1 MKRILPF
8 VLIVIVLGA
17 GLLTARY
24 LQRSSS
30 VSPASTLPGASVSP
44 SSSTL
49 SPGAASEK
57 EPGAVP
63 PHAHGDPSAPVTL
76 EEFGD
81 FECPPCGMLHPI
93 LKDLEAQFGPTNVRV
108 IFREFPLVP
117 AHAHA
122 LAAARAAEAAALQGK
137 FWEMHD
143 IIYEHQKDWHESF
156 DVRPIFE
163 GYAKQIGL
171 NVEQFRRDI
180 TSEVVERRIF
190 LDGKRAHALG
200 VTGTPT
206 VFINGREIPFE
217 SLAPD
222 KLKVIISNELAAHP
236 K

>member
-8 VLIVIVLGA
+8 VLIAIVLGA
-17 GLLTARY
+17 GLLTVRY
-24 LQRSSS
+24 LQRASSE
-30 VSPASTLPGASVSP
+30 SPSRILPAAPLSPSTSSLSPDGASQ
-44 SSSTL
+44 
-49 SPGAASEK
+49 K
-57 EPGAVP
+57 EPGATP
-63 PHAHGDPSAPVTL
+63 PHSHGNPNAPVTL

-81 FECPPCGMLHPI
+81 FQCPPCGMLHPI
-93 LKDLEAQFGPTNVRV
+93 LKDMEAQFGPANVRV

-122 LAAARAAEAAALQGK
+122 LAAARSAEAAALQGK

-143 IIYEHQKDWHESF
+143 MIYEHQKDWHEVF

-171 NVEQFRRDI
+171 DVEQFRRDI
-180 TSEVVERRIF
+180 TSEVVDRRIF

-217 SLAPD
+217 SLAAD
-222 KLKVIISNELAAHP
+222 KLKVIINNELAAQS

>member
-8 VLIVIVLGA
+8 VLIAIVLGA
-17 GLLTARY
+17 GLLTVRY
-24 LQRSSS
+24 LQSSS
-30 VSPASTLPGASVSP
+30 SDSPSRILPAASVSP
-44 SSSTL
+44 GL
-49 SPGAASEK
+49 SPAAASQK
-57 EPGAVP
+57 EPGATP
-63 PHAHGDPSAPVTL
+63 PHAHGNPNAPVTL

-81 FECPPCGMLHPI
+81 FQCPPCGMLHPV
-93 LKDLEAQFGPTNVRV
+93 LKDMEAQFGPNLRI

-122 LAAARAAEAAALQGK
+122 LSAARAAEAAALQGK

-143 IIYEHQKDWHESF
+143 LIYEHQKDWHESF

-163 GYAKQIGL
+163 AYAKQIGL
-171 NVEQFRRDI
+171 KVEQFRRDI
-180 TSEVVERRIF
+180 TSEIVERRIF
-190 LDGKRAHALG
+190 LDGKRAHSLG

-222 KLKVIISNELAAHP
+222 KLKLIISNELAAHP

>member
-8 VLIVIVLGA
+8 VLIAIVLGA
-17 GLLTARY
+17 GLLTVRH
-24 LQRSSS
+24 LQRSTFESGPRTLPAVS
-30 VSPASTLPGASVSP
+30 VSPGL
-44 SSSTL
+44 SSE
-49 SPGAASEK
+49 AASQK
-57 EPGAVP
+57 EPGATP
-63 PHAHGDPSAPVTL
+63 PHSHGNPNAPVTL

-81 FECPPCGMLHPI
+81 FQCPPCGMLHPI
-93 LKDLEAQFGPTNVRV
+93 LKDMEAQFGPANLRV

-122 LAAARAAEAAALQGK
+122 LAAARAAEAAGLQGK
-137 FWEMHD
+137 FWEMHHM
-143 IIYEHQKDWHESF
+143 IYEHQKDWHEVF

-171 NVEQFRRDI
+171 DVEQFRRDI

-190 LDGKRAHALG
+190 LDGKRAHSLG

-206 VFINGREIPFE
+206 MFINGREIPFE

-222 KLKVIISNELAAHP
+222 KLKVIISNELAS
-236 K
+236 KSK